1 MAEPL
6 SVLIV
11 EDLEDDAALVV
22 RQLRKGGFE
31 PLATRVENAAGMQA
45 ALADGCW
52 DLVISD
58 YSLPAFSAPAAL
70 ATLKATGLDLPF
82 LIVSR
87 NIGEDLAIEAMKAG
101 AHDFIMK
108 ANLARLVPAIQRE
121 LREAADRRQRRAAEL
136 ALAQREQRF
145 RSLIEKSSDVVAVID
160 AEGRVGY
167 VSPSMRRVLGHE
179 PGDVVDRSLYDLASK
194 EDAPALRME
203 VERRLREPGA
213 ADEPIEIRLRHRD
226 GRERVMEIV
235 TTNLLDDPGVAG
247 LVVNSRDVTDR
258 KRDEETIRH
267 LAYYDELTG
276 LPNRRL
282 FLDRLSQAIAS
293 ARRHEETLAVIVLD
307 LDRFRALND
316 SLGHELGDQVL
327 KAAARRLVDG
337 LRYGDTVSRLGG
349 DEFTVLLPAV
359 DGIEQVARVA
369 RKILDLLSW
378 PLREGSRELNLSAS
392 LGISLFPADADGA
405 ETLLRNADTALAR
418 AKERGGNGYE
428 LYTPAM
434 NEKALRKLTLESGLR
449 RALLHR
455 ELILRYQPQ
464 VNAVTG
470 AIVGVEA
477 LVRWQ
482 HPELGLVP
490 PSDFIP
496 LAEETGL
503 IVPVEEW
510 VLKTAC
516 EQVQAWH
523 ALDLPP
529 LRMGVN
535 LSARHLRGSDVV
547 GTVRR
552 TLEETGA
559 PAHLLELELTESFV
573 MGGVGGTLDT
583 LRSLKEMG
591 VGLSIDDFG
600 TGYSSLSYLKR
611 LPVDAL
617 KIDQAFVRDLPD
629 DADDSAIAT
638 LIVAIGRAL
647 GLRVVAEGVE
657 TEVQRTFL
665 QALGC
670 DELQGFLFSRPVP
683 ADEVH
688 RRPAPS

>member
-31 PLATRVENAAGMQA
+31 PRATRVENAAGMQA